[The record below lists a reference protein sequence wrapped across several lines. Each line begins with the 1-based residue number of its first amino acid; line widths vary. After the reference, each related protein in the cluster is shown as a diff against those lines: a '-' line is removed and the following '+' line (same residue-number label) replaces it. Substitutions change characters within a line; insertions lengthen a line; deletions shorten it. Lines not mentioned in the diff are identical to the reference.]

1 MRKSVVLTVVI
12 GIMLVILA
20 LAFAALHLMTQ
31 ESRIVEHK
39 IRRTKA
45 FFASQAGM
53 VDALDRLR
61 KGTVVLP
68 TIGSPTT
75 YPLSETLNG
84 LPNPPQITIVARGDA
99 PNNCLNTAP
108 SDYCIFIRTDY

>member
-1 MRKSVVLTVVI
+1 MRKGVVLTVVI

-20 LAFAALHLMTQ
+20 LAVAALHLMTQ

-39 IRRTKA
+39 IKRTRA
-45 FFASQAGM
+45 LYAAQAGM
-53 VDALDRLR
+53 VDALEQLR
-61 KGTVVLP
+61 NGTVTLP
-68 TIGSPTT
+68 TVGSPTI

-84 LPNPPQITIVARGDA
+84 LSAPPQITIVKKGDV

-108 SDYCIFIRTDY
+108 SDYCIFITAEY